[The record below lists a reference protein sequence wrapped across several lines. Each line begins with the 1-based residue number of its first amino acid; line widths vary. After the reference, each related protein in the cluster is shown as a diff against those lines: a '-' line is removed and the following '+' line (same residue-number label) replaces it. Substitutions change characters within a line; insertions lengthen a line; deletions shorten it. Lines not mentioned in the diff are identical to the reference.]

1 MKIVLFMRQVI
12 LVPSFVNYKNATV
25 ACHITEFATM
35 YKCTHIAAVKLE
47 NYGCSEILR
56 KFTWCV
62 LDKIERW
69 QDIINPKRSKFFH
82 FRADRFLEGGQPILK
97 DLSSPEIVSSPLNS
111 FDAKFQRTFVVCF
124 FSTNYRFERSFICKV
139 ERLNTKQRRSR
150 WDGSLWAVSSGSMLF
165 ANLLLLPV
173 TMKELK
179 SQTIELVRLE
189 FEMSLDYRQTISK
202 L

>member
-1 MKIVLFMRQVI
+1 MKIVLFRRQVI

-124 FSTNYRFERSFICKV
+124 F
-139 ERLNTKQRRSR
+139 Q
-150 WDGSLWAVSSGSMLF
+150 
-165 ANLLLLPV
+165 
-173 TMKELK
+173 
-179 SQTIELVRLE
+179 QTIALKEVLYVKLKDWIPNSVDPDE
-189 FEMSLDYRQTISK
+189 TAHYEPSHLDLCCLQTYYYCLWQWKS
-202 L
+202 